1 MSIGTLAVFED
12 LEQRTPEWLAARA
25 GIVTAS
31 QIGAL
36 ITAKTIKPSTGET
49 AQSLIARLAA
59 ERITGRVE
67 ETPQTWPMQQGVLE
81 EPRARVAY
89 MSTFD
94 VDVAELGFMR
104 RDWELGSLGYSPDGV
119 VGDHGLIEIKTMSPY
134 RHVKHASRAMV
145 PPEHMAQLQAG
156 LFVSGRDWIDY
167 ISWCPGLPMWT
178 RRVVRD
184 SVWQLTIQDVVEAA
198 AQSIAETVRDFEAAT
213 AGMPTPEIIDYDEIR
228 I

>member
-36 ITAKTIKPSTGET
+36 ITAKTIKPSSGET

-81 EPRARVAY
+81 EPRARAAY
-89 MSTFD
+89 MQQFD
-94 VDVAELGFMR
+94 VDVTELGFMR
-104 RDWELGSLGYSPDGV
+104 RDWDLGSLGYSPDGM
-119 VGDHGLIEIKTMSPY
+119 VGDHGLIEIKTMSPH
-134 RHVKHASRAMV
+134 RHVKHAARDMV

-156 LFVSGRDWIDY
+156 LFVSGRDWIDF

-178 RRVVRD
+178 RRVVREAT
-184 SVWQLTIQDVVEAA
+184 WQLTIQDVVEAA
-198 AQSIAETVRDFEAAT
+198 TQSIAETVRDFEAAT
-213 AGMPTPEIIDYDEIR
+213 TGMPTPEIIDYDEIR